1 MKDSSHNSAMRW
13 TPLLAR
19 VRRTR
24 GFTLVELLVVIAI
37 IGVLVALLLPAVQAA
52 REAARRAQCKNNLKQ
67 AALACINHESAHRF
81 LPSGGWGFRW
91 MGDPNKGA
99 GKEQPGGWIFSILP
113 FIEGGNIAQLG
124 KGLTGDPL
132 KAALT
137 QQMSIPVQGLN
148 CPSRRSPIAY
158 LEVTA
163 AGTVPDD
170 PLYNAIPAT
179 SVAKSDYAMSSGSR
193 WMNISPIIQRCFLL
207 PNDVNC
213 VNAKR
218 EADDALALNNGP
230 TGIRSQVP
238 LRHITDGTSNTFL
251 LGEKFLQPAHYF
263 TGIDIPWGMPPS
275 SNSKGNAGDNSSMYQ
290 GADFDNTRQAGASKT
305 ASGEPQ
311 GMLPLQDTDF
321 GEIPDYQRRFGSA
334 HASGLNMAYIDGS
347 VETISYDVDALVWNA
362 KGSRDGDDVAN

>member
-1 MKDSSHNSAMRW
+1 MKGACLTSG
-13 TPLLAR
+13 
-19 VRRTR
+19 RRTFLPCSR
-24 GFTLVELLVVIAI
+24 RAFTLVELLVVIAI
-37 IGVLVALLLPAVQAA
+37 IGVLIALLLPAVQAA

-99 GKEQPGGWIFSILP
+99 GKEQPGGWIYSILP

-137 QQMSIPVQGLN
+137 EQMGTPVQGFN
-148 CPSRRSPIAY
+148 CPSRRPSIAF

-170 PLYNAIPAT
+170 PLFNAVPAT

-207 PNDVNC
+207 PGDINC
-213 VNAKR
+213 INSKR
-218 EADDALALNNGP
+218 DADEALAANNGP

-238 LRHITDGTSNTFL
+238 LRHVTDGTSNTFL
-251 LGEKFLQPAHYF
+251 LGEKFLQPPHYF
-263 TGIDIPWGMPPS
+263 TGVDVPWGS
-275 SNSKGNAGDNSSMYQ
+275 AGTSNSKGNPGDNSSMYQ
-290 GADFDNTRQAGASKT
+290 GADFDNTRQAGGSKN
-305 ASGEPQ
+305 ASGVPE
-311 GMLPLQDTDF
+311 GMLPLQDTEF
-321 GEIPDYQRRFGSA
+321 GDLGTFERRFGSA
-334 HASGLNMAYIDGS
+334 HGGGLNMAYIDGS
-347 VETISYDVDALVWNA
+347 VATIDYEIDALVWNA
-362 KGSRDGDDVAN
+362 KGSRDGDDLASP